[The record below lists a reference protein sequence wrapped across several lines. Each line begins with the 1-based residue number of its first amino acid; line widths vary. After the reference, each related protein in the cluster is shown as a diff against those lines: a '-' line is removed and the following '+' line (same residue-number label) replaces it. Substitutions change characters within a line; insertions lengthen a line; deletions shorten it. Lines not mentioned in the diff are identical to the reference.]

1 MNSAAVRVLR
11 VQAYLGCAKDHNRG
25 DNGEATEL
33 IIAEMLKRENWTL
46 KRATSCRQAGP
57 Q

>member
-1 MNSAAVRVLR
+1 MKSAAVRVLR
-11 VQAYLGCAKDHNRG
+11 VQAYLGCAKGHKRG
-25 DNGEATEL
+25 DNGESTEL
-33 IIAEMLKRENWTL
+33 IIAEMLKSENWTL